1 LKPAKNRKIEG
12 DSHPK
17 NQLYLPKITLNN
29 IRERYNTFRKKMK
42 KIFNTFRMA
51 QLISDKIAIL

>member
-1 LKPAKNRKIEG
+1 LKPAKYRKIEG

-29 IRERYNTFRKKMK
+29 IRERYNTFQNKMK
-42 KIFNTFRMA
+42 KIFNTFLMA
-51 QLISDKIAIL
+51 QLTSNKIAIL